1 MRRPMHNLPEWLW
14 TTYRFSPTSDARPDA
29 ALGRIYLPRDEMAER
44 GVDEAA
50 VLALQ
55 CTPAYR
61 GLVAHTLEA
70 E

>member
-1 MRRPMHNLPEWLW
+1 
-14 TTYRFSPTSDARPDA
+14 
-29 ALGRIYLPRDEMAER
+29 MAER